1 MEMAIGKAA
10 SGLILAALFAGSTAA
25 GNMPAQGEQFPAA
38 FPMRHE
44 HLRKGCAG
52 SLTVD
57 EQGVRFTGAK
67 KHAWAWNDGD
77 IQQLTLS
84 PGSIHILTYEDSR
97 LRPGAGRE
105 YRFTGKVPAQAL
117 YALLRDRMDQR
128 FVAAMAPAADVSGAD
143 VPAAVSAPGTADP
156 RPDWTLP
163 AKHLGTIAGI
173 VAGTSS
179 GTQGTLAFGAG
190 TIAYAT
196 AAKDDSRIWRYTDIE
211 TISSSGPFELTIT
224 TLEKAFNFQLKQPIT
239 EARYNELWLQI
250 ERKNGR
256 IQ

>member
-1 MEMAIGKAA
+1 MAFGKAA
-10 SGLILAALFAGSTAA
+10 SGLILAALWG
-25 GNMPAQGEQFPAA
+25 QCEQ

-52 SLTVD
+52 TLTVD
-57 EQGVRFTGAK
+57 AQGVRFTGAQ
-67 KHAWAWNDGD
+67 KHAWAWNFQD

-84 PGSIHILTYEDSR
+84 PGSIRILTYKDSKLR
-97 LRPGAGRE
+97 LGADRE
-105 YRFTGKVPAQAL
+105 YHFTGKVPAQAL

-128 FVAAMAPAADVSGAD
+128 LVAAVPRASGLPGFS
-143 VPAAVSAPGTADP
+143 VPV
-156 RPDWTLP
+156 
-163 AKHLGTIAGI
+163 KHLGRIMGSE
-173 VAGTSS
+173 GELS
-179 GTQGTLAFGAG
+179 FGAD
-190 TIAYAT
+190 TIAYSTPAT
-196 AAKDDSRIWRYTDIE
+196 DASRTWRYTDID
-211 TISSSGPFELTIT
+211 TISSSGPFQLTLT